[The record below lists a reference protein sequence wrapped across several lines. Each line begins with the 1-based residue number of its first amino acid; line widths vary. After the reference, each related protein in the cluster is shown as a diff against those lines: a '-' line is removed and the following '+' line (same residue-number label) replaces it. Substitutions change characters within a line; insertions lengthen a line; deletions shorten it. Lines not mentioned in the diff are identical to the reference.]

1 MIIIVSNKET
11 NVTIQSFMKRMYQ
24 ANKKYNAIISGNWTY
39 MLINLRKM
47 FLKKIT
53 KIFRKKSSYISCEYF
68 RNTKILSNCNKG
80 P

>member
-1 MIIIVSNKET
+1 MIIIVSNKEK

-47 FLKKIT
+47 FLKKNNKNIQ
-53 KIFRKKSSYISCEYF
+53 KKVIVHF
-68 RNTKILSNCNKG
+68 L
-80 P
+80 